1 MNYKTFSI
9 LVLVFLLGI
18 LAGVFYPSNGKT
30 STQIH
35 KEITLIYKDR
45 IKVRDSIIY
54 KQGKI
59 KEKHEKEIVYVDSS
73 FKYGTDKEKISL
85 FNKYY
90 PALDT
95 NKLMIIVESQAKK
108 AIETAIDKSK
118 DSAMY
123 VEEKKS
129 RENCDSS
136 LEKVVTKVD
145 TLIQIKTVENKK
157 SFWLGLGIGFVGGFV
172 TNSVATTAIN
182 KY

>member
-59 KEKHEKEIVYVDSS
+59 QKVHDSVIVYVDST
-73 FKYGTDKEKISL
+73 FKNGTNETLCAKCQKEYQI
-85 FNKYY
+85 FVNKCYL
-90 PALDT
+90 PLELAAALKQSIALK
-95 NKLMIIVESQAKK
+95 NLEKN
-108 AIETAIDKSK
+108 KSK
-118 DSAMY
+118 
-123 VEEKKS
+123 
-129 RENCDSS
+129 
-136 LEKVVTKVD
+136 LT
-145 TLIQIKTVENKK
+145 
-157 SFWLGLGIGFVGGFV
+157 
-172 TNSVATTAIN
+172 
-182 KY
+182 

>member
-1 MNYKTFSI
+1 
-9 LVLVFLLGI
+9 
-18 LAGVFYPSNGKT
+18 
-30 STQIH
+30 
-35 KEITLIYKDR
+35 
-45 IKVRDSIIY
+45 
-54 KQGKI
+54 
-59 KEKHEKEIVYVDSS
+59 
-73 FKYGTDKEKISL
+73 
-85 FNKYY
+85 
-90 PALDT
+90 
-95 NKLMIIVESQAKK
+95 MIIVESQAKK

>member
-1 MNYKTFSI
+1 MTFKNL
-9 LVLVFLLGI
+9 LVAIVIFFLGV
-18 LAGVFYPSNGKT
+18 LAGVFYPSNSKS

-45 IKVRDSIIY
+45 LKVKDSIIY
-54 KQGKI
+54 RQNKI
-59 KEKHEKEIVYVDSS
+59 IDTHDKEIVYVDSS
-73 FKYGTDKEKISL
+73 FKHGTNEEKISL

-90 PALDT
+90 PKLDT
-95 NKLMIIVESQAKK
+95 VNLMIITEGQAQK
-108 AIETAIDKSK
+108 AIESSIDKTK

-129 RENCDSS
+129 RENCDSALS
-136 LEKVVTKVD
+136 KVVTKVD
-145 TLIQIKTVENKK
+145 TLIQIKEVENKK
-157 SFWLGLGIGFVGGFV
+157 SFWLGLGLGFVGGFV

>member
-1 MNYKTFSI
+1 MTVKNI
-9 LVLVFLLGI
+9 LIVIFIFFLGV
-18 LAGVFYPSNGKT
+18 LAGVYYPSNAKS

-59 KEKHEKEIVYVDSS
+59 KETHDKEIVYIDSS
-73 FKYGTDKEKISL
+73 FKHGTDEEKINL

-90 PALDT
+90 PKFDT
-95 NKLMIIVESQAKK
+95 TNLMIITEGQAKK
-108 AIETAIDKSK
+108 AIETSIDKTK

-123 VEEKKS
+123 IEEKNS

-136 LEKVVTKVD
+136 LEKVITKVD
-145 TLIQIKTVENKK
+145 TLVKVQIVENKK
-157 SFWLGLGIGFVGGFV
+157 SFWLGLGLGFVGGFV
-172 TNSVATTAIN
+172 TNSVVTTAIN